1 MPESRIDDLNP
12 EQLRAATRARAQF
25 LPLPEPARARPKL
38 LRRAWL
44 GSCRRGSIP
53 PGSWLL
59 TFTRRA
65 SDEMLHRARRAL
77 GETGSRTLG
86 TIWGGTFHPVANRLL
101 RTYGEAIGLDPD
113 FTVMDQSDAEDLM
126 LLARGEASLFTR
138 RRSNTKMRWNDEV
151 LRPTQGCAGC
161 RFRRPEFDVPC
172 GRRTGEQ
179 RWHRHA
185 ANRRPQDS
193 LGLPGHQWRGLSALQ
208 AQLPAN
214 PGSGRHDGFS
224 YRST

>member
-1 MPESRIDDLNP
+1 
-12 EQLRAATRARAQF
+12 
-25 LPLPEPARARPKL
+25 
-38 LRRAWL
+38 
-44 GSCRRGSIP
+44 
-53 PGSWLL
+53 
-59 TFTRRA
+59 
-65 SDEMLHRARRAL
+65 MLHRARRAL

-161 RFRRPEFDVPC
+161 RFRRPDGSMC
-172 GRRTGEQ
+172 
-179 RWHRHA
+179 HA
-185 ANRRPQDS
+185 AVAQVNSAGTGMQPIEGR

-224 YRST
+224 ST